1 MQPLHLFLACL
12 VPIIWGLNFI
22 VVKLALHDLPP
33 LFLTALRFFFACF
46 PVIFFVKKP
55 AISWSLLIRY
65 GIFMFGLQF
74 AFLFMGLSV
83 GMPPGLASLIAQLQ
97 VFFSMIFAT
106 IFFKETPTRW
116 QILGACIAFVG
127 MGIAGFNVEGHGT
140 LLGFLLIIA
149 AAISWGYG
157 NIITKRLPPGIHLPS
172 LIVWGS
178 SVTCLPLLLLSLCI
192 EGPTLI
198 AQGMHQASWVT
209 LFAIIYIVYLSTWFG
224 YGVWSWLLHLYPV
237 ASIVPF
243 TLLVPVVGMIGSS
256 LIFHEPLQPWKL
268 YAALCVVL
276 GLSTHLF
283 GSKLYL
289 HYLEKIWYRHFKK
302 HP

>member
-12 VPIIWGLNFI
+12 VPIVWGLNFI
-22 VVKLALHDLPP
+22 FVKFALHDFPP
-33 LFLTALRFFFACF
+33 LFLSTLRFFFSCF
-46 PVIFFVKKP
+46 PVIFFLKKP

-65 GIFMFGLQF
+65 GVFMFGLQF
-74 AFLFMGLSV
+74 AFLFMGLAV
-83 GMPPGLASLIAQLQ
+83 GTPPGLASLIAQLQ

-106 IFFKETPTRW
+106 LFFKERPTRW
-116 QILGACIAFVG
+116 QILGACIAFLG
-127 MGIAGFNVEGHGT
+127 MGIAGFNVEEHGS

-157 NIITKRLPPGIHLPS
+157 NMVTKRLSTNVHLPS

-178 SVTCLPLLLLSLCI
+178 FVAFPPLLLLSFII
-192 EGPTLI
+192 EGPATI
-198 AQGMHQASWVT
+198 IHSFYHVSWLTV
-209 LFAIIYIVYLSTWFG
+209 FAVFYIVYLSTWFG
-224 YGVWSWLLHLYPV
+224 YGVWSWLLHHYPV

-243 TLLVPVVGMIGSS
+243 TLLVPMVGMLGSS

-289 HYLEKIWYRHFKK
+289 KYLEKIWYRHVKK
-302 HP
+302 AR